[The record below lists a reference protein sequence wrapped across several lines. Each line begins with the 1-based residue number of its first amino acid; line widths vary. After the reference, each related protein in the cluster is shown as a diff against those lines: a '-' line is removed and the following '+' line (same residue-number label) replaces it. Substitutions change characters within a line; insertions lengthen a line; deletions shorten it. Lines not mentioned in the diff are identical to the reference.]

1 MNSHARVMRMLP
13 EAGHTMETPK
23 VEDCKERDYLNLQ
36 DTVNLSLEEQADI
49 ITQLRSS
56 KSQRGRLGH

>member
-23 VEDCKERDYLNLQ
+23 VEDCKERDYLHLQ

-49 ITQLRSS
+49 IT
-56 KSQRGRLGH
+56 